1 MTEFK
6 YLREAYPQIH
16 ILDHRLT
23 PEVRAML
30 CAMASRMPA
39 GGIVARYTEVVEAVA
54 GGLKEQG
61 LEEGW
66 LYYLDP
72 DLNETKEDGDGH
84 KLCFRTGDGF
94 GDIQSG
100 PMKPEKLLGMAED
113 RLCEYP
119 IPERVQGFF
128 DQFVA
133 NYGHASIMELT
144 GSPSIYIE
152 GVSWYAAY
160 LSFDSPLCSG
170 QEFSTRA
177 VRHKDWPMARECL
190 THDVENP
197 NADQSRKEG
206 IIPLQISTFNL
217 HPIPEFRSLHDQWF
231 DVFEAEVEAW
241 KNHLSD
247 PKVREELGIA
257 DKEPFRPALD
267 RARWAIPGTIA
278 TGFAHTGHLRE
289 RSRTIK
295 DALAVVGKSE
305 GQTLLLWRDIR
316 RAYDE
321 ALPGMGGMGLREALY
336 QEGTFRI
343 PGHLQPK
350 IIPQGPE
357 VRVGLHVTATPFD
370 PDRVKPFKRPAGEKV
385 YVDPYFNA
393 AAQVTVAFQCSLAV
407 SRDWHRHRTA
417 YPWRLNIVED
427 EMGIMLHPAYNEA
440 LSQEGNAS
448 TDALLEQS
456 TEIFHRY
463 YDKGDIYRA
472 MLALPLGTLVEMETT
487 MGLRD
492 AIYMLELRSQVH
504 GANFEYKAQATEAL
518 RKLTRQLMEYPH
530 LFQYLGLE
538 AVSLA

>member
-1 MTEFK
+1 MTE
-6 YLREAYPQIH
+6 YLFLKEVYPQIYV
-16 ILDHRLT
+16 LDHRLT

-39 GGIVARYTEVVEAVA
+39 GGIVARYEEVVGAVA
-54 GGLKEQG
+54 EGIKEEG
-61 LEEGW
+61 LERGW
-66 LYYLDP
+66 LYYLDRN
-72 DLNETKEDGDGH
+72 NEPTSEDGEGH
-84 KLCFRTGDGF
+84 RLIIKSVGYHGDEV
-94 GDIQSG
+94 SG
-100 PMKPEKLLGMAED
+100 PLKPEKLFEMAET
-113 RLCEYP
+113 RLTQYP
-119 IPERVQGFF
+119 IPDRVQGFF

-144 GSPSIYIE
+144 GSPSVYIE

-190 THDVENP
+190 TSHTVTTLESNTE
-197 NADQSRKEG
+197 AGKT
-206 IIPLQISTFNL
+206 ILV
-217 HPIPEFRSLHDQWF
+217 PIPEFKSLHDQWF

-247 PKVREELGIA
+247 PRVREELGIA

-289 RSRTIK
+289 RARTFK
-295 DALAVVGKSE
+295 DAIAVAGKSE
-305 GQTLLLWRDIR
+305 GQVLHLWRDIR

-343 PGHLQPK
+343 PGHLTPK
-350 IIPQGPE
+350 IVMQGAE
-357 VRVGLHVTATPFD
+357 TRVGLHVVGTPYD
-370 PDRVKPFKRPAGEKV
+370 LEKVKPYKRGLNQKV

-393 AAQVTVAFQCSLAV
+393 FAQVTVTFQCSLAV

-417 YPWRLNIVED
+417 YPWSLNIVED
-427 EMGIMLHPAYNEA
+427 DTGLRMHPAYEP
-440 LSQEGNAS
+440 LSQLGM
-448 TDALLEQS
+448 TDHEPLLEES
-456 TEIFHRY
+456 TKVFHSY

-492 AIYMLELRSQVH
+492 ALYMLELRAYTH
-504 GANFEYKAQATEAL
+504 GANFEYKAQASEAL
-518 RKLTRQLMEYPH
+518 EKLTRQLMEYPH
-530 LFQYLGLE
+530 LFECLGLE
-538 AVSLA
+538 SVETA